1 MQTPRQDKSSLNTLD
16 VGVYVAD
23 WESKKLPHERAAEV
37 PSFTYCGVDMFRPFY
52 IKEKRSE
59 LKRYGVMF
67 LFLASRA
74 VRIEV
79 THQIDTDSFTQALQ
93 KMIGRRIVI
102 LIQSDNGSNFLG
114 AENELKRVFLEMD
127 NKKLVNFFKTRVLPG
142 IHGKEIH
149 QSGLRTKNLISKNNS
164 FITTENP

>member
-1 MQTPRQDKSSLNTLD
+1 MQTPRQDKSSLNMLD
-16 VGVYVAD
+16 VQVYVGD

-37 PSFTYCGVDMFRPFY
+37 HSFTYCGVDMFRPFY

-79 THQIDTDSFTQALQ
+79 THQIDTDSFTQTLQ

-102 LIQSDNGSNFLG
+102 LILSDNRSNFLG

-127 NKKLVNFFKTRVLPG
+127 NKKISQFLQDKGAAWNTWQRNTPVRPANKKFDLQEQFFY
-142 IHGKEIH
+142 HY
-149 QSGLRTKNLISKNNS
+149 
-164 FITTENP
+164 